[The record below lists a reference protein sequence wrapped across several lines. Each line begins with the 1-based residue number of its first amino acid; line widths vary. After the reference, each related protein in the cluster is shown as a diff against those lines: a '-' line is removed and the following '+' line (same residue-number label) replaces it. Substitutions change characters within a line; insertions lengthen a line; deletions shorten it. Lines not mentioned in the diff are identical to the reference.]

1 MTCSPYRVL
10 LCAYR
15 DGELDDPDRRSL
27 EEHLAACP
35 ECRGEL
41 EKHRCIAA
49 LLLGLSTPQ
58 DSPEPGPVILSLHKS
73 DPSAEQSAMDQSL
86 TRNDA
91 PHILLVSQKV
101 KDIKLPFHPELARQ
115 MAELRRLLRE
125 RSFIPGDKVPATL
138 IPLRIKPDGVV
149 VATLKG
155 QIFSRFP
162 SSRVVI
168 EQEFKLFPSGYDG
181 PLDVESIFA
190 SAPGARLD
198 CGGNV
203 QNMIVNLA
211 LAVLHASEPAEGRR
225 LRMTIASSSD
235 PFEGMPDALA
245 ASLREKC
252 EIFRLDIPDR
262 VAIHVP
268 WAEDDQAGTLA
279 ITSEPERTDKSLE
292 RLIVEHDAFRK
303 AFRGATAFVSTDPI
317 YDQLRA
323 HARPPFSTVINA
335 STAFRALVA
344 SESYSRAVLLPMN
357 NEEAGDVCKLL
368 LQRGLEQE
376 LAQVARPPFP
386 SPLNTSGEEIDAEAL
401 AELNNSLGLF
411 MTYVPLRH
419 PSLTCPITFGANG
432 GLIIGAGQ
440 ETLACFTST
449 PSSAGEKH
457 LLEQFG
463 DPGSIVTDR
472 KFEAGAGDAAA
483 SIVAFFNTVDPRLFV
498 RRPMEGREKEDRL
511 LSELATAIF
520 VCSLSRIAGNFVI
533 RTSQTN
539 WSNIDKRA
547 FSRLLSDVASEAL
560 QLARSMVKKV
570 HGPVL
575 GELKKWGIKVVVWKP
590 TAITYGGRESA

>member
-1 MTCSPYRVL
+1 M
-10 LCAYR
+10 
-15 DGELDDPDRRSL
+15 
-27 EEHLAACP
+27 
-35 ECRGEL
+35 
-41 EKHRCIAA
+41 
-49 LLLGLSTPQ
+49 
-58 DSPEPGPVILSLHKS
+58 
-73 DPSAEQSAMDQSL
+73 
-86 TRNDA
+86 
-91 PHILLVSQKV
+91 
-101 KDIKLPFHPELARQ
+101 
-115 MAELRRLLRE
+115 
-125 RSFIPGDKVPATL
+125 
-138 IPLRIKPDGVV
+138 IPLRVKPDGVV
-149 VATLKG
+149 VATLNG
-155 QIFSRFP
+155 QIFSRFT
-162 SSRVVI
+162 SSRVII
-168 EQEFKLFPSGYDG
+168 EQEFKLFPGGYEG

-190 SAPGARLD
+190 SVPGARLD
-198 CGGNV
+198 SGGNV

-211 LAVLHASEPAEGRR
+211 LAVHHASESVDGRR

-235 PFEGMPDALA
+235 PFDGMPAELA

-252 EIFRLDIPDR
+252 DLFHLGIPDR

-268 WAEDDQAGTLA
+268 WAEEDQTGTLA
-279 ITSEPERTDKSLE
+279 ITSEPERTDKALE
-292 RLIVEHDAFRK
+292 RLIGEEDAFRK

-317 YDQLRA
+317 YEQLIK

-376 LAQVARPPFP
+376 LAQVSRPPFP
-386 SPLNTSGEEIDAEAL
+386 SPLNTSGDEIDGEAL
-401 AELNNSLGLF
+401 AELNHSLGLF

-419 PSLTCPITFGANG
+419 PSLTCPITFGAHG

-440 ETLACFTST
+440 ETIACFAST
-449 PSSAGEKH
+449 PSPEGERQ

-463 DPGSIVTDR
+463 HPERIVTDR
-472 KFEAGAGDAAA
+472 KYEAGAGDAAA

-539 WSNIDKRA
+539 WSNIDERA
-547 FSRLLSDVASEAL
+547 FSRLLENVATEAL
-560 QLARSMVKKV
+560 HLARSMVKKV

-590 TAITYGGRESA
+590 TAINYGDLQSA